1 MNSGDTAWLLTSAA
15 LVLFMTVGLAFFYGG
30 LEPRRNVLHMLMMN
44 FFSIAIVTVVWSLLG
59 FTLAFGPDVG
69 GGFIGNLHYAA
80 LQNMG
85 GVWPGTHIPKLAF
98 MAFQLMFAI
107 ITPALVSGA
116 LAGRLKFQAWVA
128 FCVGWSLVVYPVIAH
143 WLFDSSGWLYVMG
156 ARDFAGGAVVHA
168 SAGVSALVMV
178 LLVGP
183 RAKRAAESYKPH
195 SVPLVLLGAGILWFG
210 WFGFNAGSALGANQ
224 LAANAFTATQLAA
237 AAASIAWV
245 LMEQA
250 FTGRMTVVGLAT
262 GGVVGLATVTPASG
276 YIGPMPALAVG
287 VAAGVICFLATRI
300 AARVPRFDDS
310 FDVVSCHGVGGILG
324 MLLLGVFADFAS
336 NPSGLTGS
344 LGHHL
349 NGLIFGHAGLFGHQV
364 IAVLAVVSFCMV
376 VTYLLGMLIKVT
388 IGLRVSEEEEV
399 RQGLNIEFDMAA
411 YESWMATTFPA
422 MTAEA
427 VMQEPVEAVIQG
439 QVEGEVRL

>member
-44 FFSIAIVTVVWSLLG
+44 FFSIAIVTVVWALLG

-69 GGFIGNLHYAA
+69 GGFIGNFHYAA
-80 LQNMG
+80 LMHMG
-85 GVWPGTHIPKLAF
+85 GIWPGTHIPKLVF
-98 MAFQLMFAI
+98 MLFQLMFAI

-116 LAGRLKFQAWVA
+116 LAGRLKFQAWIA
-128 FCVGWSLVVYPVIAH
+128 FCVGWSLIVYPVIAH
-143 WLFDSSGWLYVMG
+143 WLFDPAGWLYVMG

-183 RAKRAAESYKPH
+183 RAKRAAEAYKPH

-237 AAASIAWV
+237 AAASITWV
-245 LMEQA
+245 IMEHA

-276 YIGPMPALAVG
+276 FIGPMPALAVG
-287 VAAGVICFLATRI
+287 AAAGFAATWQRGWL
-300 AARVPRFDDS
+300 RGCPDS
-310 FDVVSCHGVGGILG
+310 TTH
-324 MLLLGVFADFAS
+324 
-336 NPSGLTGS
+336 LTWS
-344 LGHHL
+344 P
-349 NGLIFGHAGLFGHQV
+349 A
-364 IAVLAVVSFCMV
+364 
-376 VTYLLGMLIKVT
+376 TE
-388 IGLRVSEEEEV
+388 SEE
-399 RQGLNIEFDMAA
+399 
-411 YESWMATTFPA
+411 SWACCSSECSPIL
-422 MTAEA
+422 
-427 VMQEPVEAVIQG
+427 PVTQAG
-439 QVEGEVRL
+439 

>member
-98 MAFQLMFAI
+98 MAFQLMFTI

-143 WLFDSSGWLYVMG
+143 WLFDPSGWLYVMG

-168 SAGVSALVMV
+168 SARSLRSGN
-178 LLVGP
+178 G
-183 RAKRAAESYKPH
+183 AAC
-195 SVPLVLLGAGILWFG
+195 W
-210 WFGFNAGSALGANQ
+210 
-224 LAANAFTATQLAA
+224 T
-237 AAASIAWV
+237 
-245 LMEQA
+245 
-250 FTGRMTVVGLAT
+250 TG
-262 GGVVGLATVTPASG
+262 
-276 YIGPMPALAVG
+276 
-287 VAAGVICFLATRI
+287 
-300 AARVPRFDDS
+300 
-310 FDVVSCHGVGGILG
+310 
-324 MLLLGVFADFAS
+324 
-336 NPSGLTGS
+336 
-344 LGHHL
+344 
-349 NGLIFGHAGLFGHQV
+349 
-364 IAVLAVVSFCMV
+364 
-376 VTYLLGMLIKVT
+376 
-388 IGLRVSEEEEV
+388 
-399 RQGLNIEFDMAA
+399 
-411 YESWMATTFPA
+411 
-422 MTAEA
+422 
-427 VMQEPVEAVIQG
+427 
-439 QVEGEVRL
+439 

>member
-1 MNSGDTAWLLTSAA
+1 

-30 LEPRRNVLHMLMMN
+30 LEPKRNVLHMLMMN

-80 LQNMG
+80 LMHMS
-85 GVWPGTHIPKLAF
+85 GVWPGTHVPKLVF

-116 LAGRLKFQAWVA
+116 LAGRLKFQAWIA
-128 FCVGWSLVVYPVIAH
+128 FCVGWSLVVYPLIAH
-143 WLFDSSGWLYVMG
+143 WLFDPSGWLYVFG

-183 RAKRAAESYKPH
+183 RAKRAAEAYKPH

-224 LAANAFTATQLAA
+224 LAANAFTATQLAG
-237 AAASIAWV
+237 ASACIAWV
-245 LMEQA
+245 LMERA

-287 VAAGVICFLATRI
+287 VAAGVVCYLATRI
-300 AARVPRFDDS
+300 ASRLSRFDDS
-310 FDVVSCHGVGGILG
+310 FDVVSCHGVGGVLG
-324 MLLLGVFADFAS
+324 MLLLGVFADYAS

-344 LGHHL
+344 LGHHM
-349 NGLIFGHAGLFGHQV
+349 NGLIFGHASLLGHQV
-364 IAVLAVVSFCMV
+364 VAVLAVVSFCAV
-376 VTYLLGMLIKVT
+376 VTYLLGMLIKLT

-399 RQGLNIEFDMAA
+399 QYGLNAKFDMSA
-411 YESWMATTFPA
+411 YEELLGTTFPA
-422 MTAEA
+422 MTA
-427 VMQEPVEAVIQG
+427 QAVIQE
-439 QVEGEVRL
+439 QVQGEVRL